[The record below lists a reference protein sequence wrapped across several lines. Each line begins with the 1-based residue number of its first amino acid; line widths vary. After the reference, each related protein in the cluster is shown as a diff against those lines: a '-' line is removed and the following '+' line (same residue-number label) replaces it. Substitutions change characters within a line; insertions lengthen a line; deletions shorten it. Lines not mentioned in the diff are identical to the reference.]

1 MLEPKKEFMNLAIE
15 QALISKDLGDYAI
28 GAVIVKD
35 NKIIAR
41 GNNWVK
47 IDNDPTAHA
56 EIIAIKNAVKIT
68 GSRHLENSILYS
80 THEPCIMC
88 CGVAYFS
95 RISGIIY
102 GSTREDM
109 KNYRLKNGNDDW
121 SWIPSPIS
129 CKVVFRKADK
139 EVFIIGEFMR
149 EECKKL
155 FHS

>member
-1 MLEPKKEFMNLAIE
+1 MIQAEKRFMESAIQEALKSKK
-15 QALISKDLGDYAI
+15 LGDYAI
-28 GAVIVKD
+28 GAVIVKED
-35 NKIIAR
+35 KILSVGINR
-41 GNNWVK
+41 VK
-47 IDNDPTAHA
+47 LDNDPMAHA
-56 EIIAIKNAVKIT
+56 EVTAIRNAVKII
-68 GSRHLENSILYS
+68 GNRHLENSILYS

-109 KNYRLKNGNDDW
+109 KNYSSKNGNNEW
-121 SWIPSPIS
+121 SWLPSPIS
-129 CKVVFRKADK
+129 CREVFNKADR
-139 EVFIIGEFMR
+139 EISIVGEFMR